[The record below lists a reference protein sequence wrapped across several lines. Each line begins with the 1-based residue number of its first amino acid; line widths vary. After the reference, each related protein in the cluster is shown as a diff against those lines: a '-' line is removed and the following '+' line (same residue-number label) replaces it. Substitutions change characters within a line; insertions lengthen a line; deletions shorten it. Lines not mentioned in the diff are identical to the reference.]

1 MDRRQLQVF
10 QMVAEEGSFTRAA
23 NRLHMAQP
31 AVSIAVRKLEE
42 DVGLPLF
49 SRADKK
55 VSLTAEGHI
64 LLQHAQTIL
73 RQFEQA
79 KLEMSELQAIE
90 RGRVNLGTSALM
102 GSYYFPDKIAAFR
115 KQYPHI
121 SVSVIG
127 EGTRR
132 AQQLLLEG
140 EIDMALV
147 NVNDAADD
155 LEVKPLGAPEEVV
168 ACVASSHPLASQQRI
183 TFAAFLDK
191 PLVVYREGYYLRELI
206 ETNAEAL
213 GLQPNIAVETNVSHL
228 MINLIKQQQGLGFCI
243 KRVADQEPGL
253 SAISFEEPIYL
264 ELGFAWKRNRYV
276 SKANQAFMDFVLSSQ
291 I

>member
-1 MDRRQLQVF
+1 MQIF
-10 QMVAEEGSFTRAA
+10 QMVAEEGSFTKAA

-55 VSLTAEGHI
+55 VNLTSEGGI
-64 LLQHAQTIL
+64 LLQHARTIL
-73 RQFEQA
+73 MQFEQA
-79 KLEMSELQAIE
+79 KLEMSELQAME
-90 RGRVNLGTSALM
+90 GGRVNLGTSVLM

-115 KQYPHI
+115 QQYPQI

-132 AQQLLLEG
+132 AQQLLLDG

-147 NVNDAADD
+147 NVNDAADE
-155 LEVKPLGAPEEVV
+155 LEVKPLGAPEEIV
-168 ACVASSHPLASQQRI
+168 ACVARSHPLASQQRI
-183 TFAAFLDK
+183 SFTDFLAE
-191 PLVVYREGYYLRELI
+191 PLVVYREGYYMRELI
-206 ETNAEAL
+206 EAKAAAL
-213 GLQPNIAVETNVSHL
+213 DLMPNIAVETNVSHL
-228 MINLIKQQQGLGFCI
+228 MINLIEQQQGLGFCI
-243 KRVADQEPGL
+243 RRVADQEPGL
-253 SAISFEEPIYL
+253 SAISFEEPMFL

-276 SKANQAFMDFVLSSQ
+276 SKANQAFMDFVLSS
-291 I
+291 